1 MATFYQYLFNSQ
13 PHNPDPSRSSLDD
26 LKQADAIPIVMK
38 TWKELMKNKK
48 DVGAKIYEYVL
59 TKEISMSR
67 LFMNSRI
74 DQQSELFMAML
85 DRVVKLGVFLFL
97 FLFVICDLSFAVMLP
112 PFVPVVVICCSFE
125 KWFKHAL

>member
-85 DRVVKLGVFLFL
+85 DRVVKLSIHIVYWISLVTQFC
-97 FLFVICDLSFAVMLP
+97 V
-112 PFVPVVVICCSFE
+112 
-125 KWFKHAL
+125 